1 MMKAVV
7 DRETCIGCGLCEST
21 CPDLF
26 VMDDEEKAKV
36 IVAEIAKQ
44 AEECAKQAAVE
55 CPVTAITLE

>member
-1 MMKAVV
+1 MMKAIV

-44 AEECAKQAAVE
+44 AEECAKQAAEE
-55 CPVTAITLE
+55 CPVTAITVE

>member
-36 IVAEIAKQ
+36 IVEEIAKQ
-44 AEECAKQAAVE
+44 AEECAKQAAEE
-55 CPVTAITLE
+55 CPVTAITVE